1 MNTKRA
7 AQAGHQSVMKTFDKE
22 GAKSFKQAESTIQ
35 RKPNNLATNA
45 FTWSTIGPTHWQR
58 A

>member
-22 GAKSFKQAESTIQ
+22 GAKSFKQAESTFFPHMCGTSELLECGQ
-35 RKPNNLATNA
+35 VRGTL
-45 FTWSTIGPTHWQR
+45 
-58 A
+58 